1 MTDLEHETPFEFPCQ
16 FPIKA
21 MGRKTA
27 TMEAEVVA
35 IVRRHVEGSS
45 SVDIKTRESKGGKF
59 VSVTVEI
66 NAQSKAQLD
75 AIYLDL
81 SACPDVVMTL

>member
-1 MTDLEHETPFEFPCQ
+1 MTELEQETPFEFPCQ

-27 TMEAEVVA
+27 TMESAVIA
-35 IVRRHVEGSS
+35 IVQRHVEASS
-45 SVDIKTRESKGGKF
+45 AIDIKIRESKGGKF

-66 NAQSKAQLD
+66 NAQSKAQLE